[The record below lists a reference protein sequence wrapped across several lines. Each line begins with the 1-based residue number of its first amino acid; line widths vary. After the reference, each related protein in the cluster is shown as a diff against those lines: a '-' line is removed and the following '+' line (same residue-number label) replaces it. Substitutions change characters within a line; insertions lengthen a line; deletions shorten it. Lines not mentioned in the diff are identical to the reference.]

1 MKDKQDSE
9 LIVDNLVAFAASY
22 IGHLSQEEQ
31 KDILSRIQFEVYKK
45 GELIYSQ
52 GQIPRK
58 VCFLTE
64 GSARFFYLTKDGKE
78 HTTNFGFENE
88 PVVPYGSFVE
98 QSPSGVSVAALSSV
112 QVAWASLEDFNG
124 ILNKHPRF
132 QAGIA
137 KLLGEYLIKG
147 SQQLSL
153 LRIGSARERY
163 DKLGDLQPKVIR
175 QVPLTYVASYLD
187 MALGTLSRV
196 RAGKL

>member
-1 MKDKQDSE
+1 MPMKDTQESE
-9 LIVDNLVAFAASY
+9 LIAFAASY
-22 IGHLSQEEQ
+22 IGDMSEEER
-31 KDILSRIQFEVYKK
+31 KDILSRIQFETYQK

-58 VCFLTE
+58 VCFLIN
-64 GSARFFYLTKDGKE
+64 GAVRFFYLTKDGKE
-78 HTTNFGFENE
+78 HTTNFGFKNE

-98 QSPSGVSVAALSSV
+98 QSPSGISIAALNSV
-112 QVAWASLEDFNG
+112 QVAWASLEDFNRV
-124 ILNKHPRF
+124 LNEHPRF

-147 SQQLSL
+147 NQQLSL

-163 DKLGDLQPKVIR
+163 DKLCDLQPEVVR
-175 QVPLTYVASYLD
+175 QVPLTYIASYLD